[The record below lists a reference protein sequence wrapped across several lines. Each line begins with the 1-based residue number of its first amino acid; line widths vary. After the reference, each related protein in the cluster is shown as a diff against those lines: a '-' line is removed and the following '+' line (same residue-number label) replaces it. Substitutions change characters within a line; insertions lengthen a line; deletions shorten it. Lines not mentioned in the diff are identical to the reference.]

1 MIRQGLNRM
10 SYVIAATWK
19 AKPGEE
25 EAVLG
30 LLRRMAVESRK
41 EPGCMLFRVHR
52 PLDDPRT
59 FFLYE
64 QFESQE
70 ALGAHSETDHFRRY
84 VLDDALNRLE
94 SRQRLVLELVDSEQP

>member
-1 MIRQGLNRM
+1 M

-30 LLRRMAVESRK
+30 LLRQMAVESRR

-52 PLDDPRT
+52 SLDDPGT

-64 QFESQE
+64 QFESQA
-70 ALGAHSETDHFRRY
+70 ALQAHSETDHFRRY
-84 VLDDALNRLE
+84 VLGDALNRLE
-94 SRQRLVLELVDSEQP
+94 SRQRQLLELVDSEQEPSA